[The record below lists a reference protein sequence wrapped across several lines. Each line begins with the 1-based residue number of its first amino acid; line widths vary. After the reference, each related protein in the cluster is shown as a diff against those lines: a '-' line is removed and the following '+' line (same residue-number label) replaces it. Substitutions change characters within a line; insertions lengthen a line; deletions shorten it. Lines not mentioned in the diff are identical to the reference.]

1 MNFAW
6 KVRLPRNFRDLL
18 HAVSLRRG
26 TNGFTSLPK
35 EGVLRVFSPWKIRRL
50 RPGLNSRTCAPK
62 ASTLPLDHRS
72 RSKGGTLIY
81 TALDIRKVYSYNDD
95 SGCWSTSTGT
105 SSFTL
110 RMEAVVI
117 FFRKFGTE
125 IVLPTRKNGQLWRQL
140 ISFWVPGKEGIIH
153 QLSSC

>member
-35 EGVLRVFSPWKIRRL
+35 EGVLKNPTASA
-50 RPGLNSRTCAPK
+50 GLNPRTCAPK